1 MQADEQYVVP
11 TDGAP
16 IRGLIQD
23 HVAAGVLL
31 SKRDTFLT
39 CAARL
44 SSALPNA
51 PDRYLIDSVEGCDP
65 LWHATPDG
73 CLAFTSRD
81 WDGRLSGAHRQHIRR
96 SYSV

>member
-1 MQADEQYVVP
+1 MQDHLGRAEGYNIVQADEQYVVP

-39 CAARL
+39 CAVRPSPAL
-44 SSALPNA
+44 SNA
-51 PDRYLIDSVEGCDP
+51 PDQYLVDSV
-65 LWHATPDG
+65 T
-73 CLAFTSRD
+73 
-81 WDGRLSGAHRQHIRR
+81 
-96 SYSV
+96 